1 MSLDVAEAPTLA
13 AHPLTTEQRMDV
25 FNYSHAAG
33 VNRDFND
40 ARNHAKGNRY
50 VLIVTPAHIALRLT
64 DSSSVRVDMTGAG
77 CESYMWLRN
86 LYRAL
91 RPDDMRV
98 EFGDRKQ
105 LNAVTTSKTS
115 SCSKFASVFP
125 GDRRKR
131 SGQRCNDELGRTGTF
146 PVRTNI
152 HFTK

>member
-105 LNAVTTSKTS
+105 LNAACGDHLEDIFMLEVRI
-115 SCSKFASVFP
+115 CIP
-125 GDRRKR
+125 GRPKKKKR
-131 SGQRCNDELGRTGTF
+131 TALQR
-146 PVRTNI
+146 
-152 HFTK
+152 